1 MVNSEYDQTRRGRG
15 GLRNFNDVD
24 YNEYHRNGGAK
35 VADTKPI
42 RFTAAVTKEG
52 EWYVARCLE
61 IEVTSQGDTLENA
74 LGNLQEAIELYL

>member
-1 MVNSEYDQTRRGRG
+1 M
-15 GLRNFNDVD
+15 
-24 YNEYHRNGGAK
+24 
-35 VADTKPI
+35 ADTKPI

-74 LGNLQEAIELYL
+74 LGNLQEAIELYLEDEPMIDVPLNPIIAPIDIEVHH